1 MTLVI
6 GSIQLGF
13 IYAILAAGVY
23 ITLRILGTADLTVEG
38 SFTLGLA
45 VSASLSLLG
54 HPVLGIIAALIAGG
68 MAGIITGFL
77 QTKAGIPAILS
88 GILTMSGLYSIN
100 LLIMGSSS
108 NLSFIGHDGIFE
120 LVINYLPEVFSKD
133 VVKTALPILICAGLI
148 LVLIWFFHT
157 HIGLCIRATGDNEDM
172 VRASSINVDAM
183 RIVTL
188 GVANACVGLSGAVL
202 AQYQRFADIG
212 SGVGV
217 VVVGLASVI
226 IGEVVFGRR
235 SVTIG
240 FISAVVGA
248 ILYRFVIAIALS
260 TSLFPAYFLKLISA
274 VIVALAL
281 AMPTVKNNV
290 AQMLQQKEA
299 MKKNAQSKKC
309 V

>member
-54 HPVLGIIAALIAGG
+54 HPVLGLVMAIVAGG
-68 MAGIITGFL
+68 MAGVVTGFL

-100 LLIMGSSS
+100 LLVMGSSS
-108 NLSFIGHDGIFE
+108 NLSFIGHDGVFE
-120 LVINYLPEVFSKD
+120 LATAYLPEMFSKD
-133 VVKTALPILICAGLI
+133 IVKTVLPILICVVLI

-157 HIGLCIRATGDNEDM
+157 HVGLCIRATGDNEDM

-183 RIVTL
+183 RIITL

-212 SGVGV
+212 SGVGM

-226 IGEVVFGRR
+226 IGEVVFGRQ
-235 SVTIG
+235 SVKIG

-260 TSLFPAYFLKLISA
+260 TSLFPAYFLNLISA

-281 AMPTVKNNV
+281 AMPTVRNNI

-299 MKKNAQSKKC
+299 MKKNAQSKKW